1 MMSLFQS
8 KNAIHYLMRIF
19 ITGLLILFLTSCFD
33 RKQEQ
38 RELIKTWKAYR
49 LAFSNNMGKECSKYI
64 DSESI
69 KYYEYLLTLVR
80 TADSATVERLR
91 MDQQL
96 AILLAR
102 HTMLPSQIALLN
114 GKTFFESLVQQ
125 GEGGGLNESNSFE
138 FLSVNPTHAEAQI
151 IDTNGARGLKV
162 VFNKE
167 NKIWK
172 LNVPFIS
179 GQISKTFW
187 EQFVKESGKTEHE
200 LIYAV
205 LELSNH
211 QKPTNN
217 VWHPLK

>member
-1 MMSLFQS
+1 MKSLFQS
-8 KNAIHYLMRIF
+8 KNATPYLMRIF

-49 LAFSNNMGKECSKYI
+49 LAFSNNIGKECSKYI

-69 KYYEYLLTLVR
+69 KYYEYILTLVR

-102 HTMLPSQIALLN
+102 HTMLPSQIAVLN

-125 GEGGGLNESNSFE
+125 DEGGGLNETTSFE

-151 IDTNGARGLKV
+151 IDTNGERGLKV
-162 VFNKE
+162 IFNKE

-179 GQISKTFW
+179 GQISKTAW
-187 EQFVKESGKTEHE
+187 EQVVKESGKTKHE
-200 LIYAV
+200 FIYAV

-211 QKPTNN
+211 QKPTNK